1 MSIDAGDYLSYI
13 VSAALVAVGVYEGWK
28 RLPAI
33 KLPSWRLAAAE
44 SSVSSEPS
52 PEEDRHTVLAIQ
64 GRLKAA
70 GNQAAADTAYQL
82 LGEMLAGAK
91 PVQRQAPER
100 HPL

>member
-1 MSIDAGDYLSYI
+1 MSIDVGDYLPYL
-13 VSAALVAVGVYEGWK
+13 VSAVLVAVGVYEGWK

-33 KLPSWRLAAAE
+33 KLPAWRPAAA
-44 SSVSSEPS
+44 SSVSSDPS

-70 GNQAAADTAYQL
+70 GNQAAADTAYRL

-91 PVQRQAPER
+91 PVQREAPER